1 VAIKAVIFDCFGVL
15 IVPAPVLLA
24 HDYPDAVEDFR
35 DLSMRSD
42 YGYISRDEYNQMA
55 AELTGLSA
63 EEFQKKYWNNRSRN
77 EPVFDWIK
85 DLKKSNKFKVG
96 MLSNISAWRLED
108 FIPKVERDQVFD
120 SVVLSGEEGMIKPSA
135 EIYELAASKMGLDV
149 SECVMFDDLLI
160 NVDGAER
167 AGMKAVLF
175 GDVDQAIAD
184 FEQMLEAENA

>member
-1 VAIKAVIFDCFGVL
+1 MAIKAVIFDCFGVL